1 MWETIKAAT
10 FWLHGVAL
18 AWGGPGL
25 FLVALADSSFLSIP
39 QGSDILVVVLSVG
52 ASWSR
57 MLYLVGMTVL
67 GSVLGCLLL
76 YAAAQ
81 KGLTRVVKRIEGRR
95 MKQLEQAFQTWGG
108 WAVAVPSILPPPT
121 PFKLFVIAAGVFRF
135 PVSRFVL
142 AVAAGRFVRYTF
154 WGILAVTMGERAEDF
169 MKEGLP
175 VIGLALFVLFCLSC
189 LLCWMFERRQNRLL
203 DEGES

>member
-1 MWETIKAAT
+1 MWETIKAAAV
-10 FWLHGVAL
+10 WLHGVAL

-39 QGSDILVVVLSVG
+39 EGSDILVVVLSIG
-52 ASWSR
+52 ASWPR

-81 KGLTRVVKRIEGRR
+81 KGLTRVVQRIEGRR
-95 MKQLEQAFQTWGG
+95 MKRLEQAFQMWGW

-121 PFKLFVIAAGVFRF
+121 PFKLFVIAAGVFQF
-135 PVSRFVL
+135 PLIRFVL
-142 AVAAGRFVRYTF
+142 AVAVGRFVRYVF
-154 WGILAVTMGERAEDF
+154 WGALAVTMGERAKDF

-175 VIGLALFVLFCLSC
+175 TVGIVLFVLFCLSC
-189 LLCWMFERRQNRLL
+189 IVWWMFERWQNRFL
-203 DEGES
+203 DERGS